1 MTISLGLRE
10 IRTQKMTDSIQIMLA
25 LITLIG
31 SLGGSFIIGRAN
43 NRTTTLE
50 AKTIPYDVMS
60 EDHAKTL
67 QNNIE
72 LRAQIRSLSDELGS
86 VTALA
91 NKQTAQLAT
100 ALANLDRAKKD
111 LSAARE
117 EITIV
122 LSYVHDLRNHIDS
135 NEGPPAPD
143 WPIVLKKSTST
154 FYGFSNKSDA

>member
-1 MTISLGLRE
+1 
-10 IRTQKMTDSIQIMLA
+10 MTDSVQILLA
-25 LITLIG
+25 LITVLG

-60 EDHAKTL
+60 EDHAKIL

-72 LRAQIRSLSDELGS
+72 LRAQIRALSDELVS
-86 VTALA
+86 VTSLA

-100 ALANLDRAKKD
+100 ALADLDRAKKE

-143 WPIVLKKSTST
+143 WPIVLKKTKNA
-154 FYGFSNKSDA
+154 FYGFSNESNT